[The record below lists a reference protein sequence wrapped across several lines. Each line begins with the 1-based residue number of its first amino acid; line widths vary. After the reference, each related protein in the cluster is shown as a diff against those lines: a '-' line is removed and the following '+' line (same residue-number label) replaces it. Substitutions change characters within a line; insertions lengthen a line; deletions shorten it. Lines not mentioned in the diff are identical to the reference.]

1 MRTQYVRSED
11 GSDFTDSRPRAWLT
25 RAQREHSEN
34 FIGSPTQKRMA
45 DDIRGAERIGSD
57 GMVRALPG
65 FSISYQESLTMLGM
79 GDR

>member
-25 RAQREHSEN
+25 KAQREHSEN

-45 DDIRGAERIGSD
+45 DDIREAERIGSD

-65 FSISYQESLTMLGM
+65 ISISYQDSLRLLGM
-79 GDR
+79 